1 MLIVRAMRTV
11 EDTATEAAAVSA
23 ATTHQRATTGR
34 HLVVDHNHDRDHDQ
48 PDRSTTIHLPTTP
61 YHPVT
66 IAADTNNNHDHHRNY
81 EHHAAQRHDHWN
93 KCKSSSTKK
102 TKQKKKKKW
111 EKTKQRPWD
120 RPIIVGKFIVYE
132 EIVQCSLMA
141 GWLWLKGGGGGDGGG
156 DGGINGDYR

>member
-11 EDTATEAAAVSA
+11 EDTATEAAAVDA

-48 PDRSTTIHLPTTP
+48 RDRSTTIHLPTTP

-66 IAADTNNNHDHHRNY
+66 IAADTNNNHDHHRNF

-93 KCKSSSTKK
+93 KCKSF
-102 TKQKKKKKW
+102 KQKKRKKKN
-111 EKTKQRPWD
+111 EGKTNETKPKALRQSSV
-120 RPIIVGKFIVYE
+120 VGKFVVYE
-132 EIVQCSLMA
+132 KLYNA
-141 GWLWLKGGGGGDGGG
+141 
-156 DGGINGDYR
+156 R